1 MKTRLSVAVAAA
13 AGFGLAYLVFQPSS
27 EDAPLTQLPEPAAPE
42 SSGAADDDIASSGS
56 LPALSED
63 VTVLEQVPA
72 ETIAPERDATAGQQP
87 PVAQIPSPVVLVP
100 IPVHPSLQELLAT
113 DTVSQLHA
121 AIESEPV
128 DASWSPTMEGRLYSY
143 FAGQPEITRYF
154 GAPTVHC
161 RATLCEIQVVAN
173 TDRRDWLQMNAQLF
187 EQDWAADF
195 GEGPVGH
202 GIAMRIQDG
211 RTVLVWYLRRGD
223 ATVQSVSTA
232 ASV

>member
-13 AGFGLAYLVFQPSS
+13 AGFGLAYVLFQPSS
-27 EDAPLTQLPEPAAPE
+27 EDSPQTQLAEPVAPE
-42 SSGAADDDIASSGS
+42 SSSAADDDITGPRS
-56 LPALSED
+56 LPTQSED
-63 VTVLEQVPA
+63 ATVLEGSASDAV
-72 ETIAPERDATAGQQP
+72 APERDAIADQQL
-87 PVAQIPSPVVLVP
+87 PVAQIDSPTVP
-100 IPVHPSLQELLAT
+100 VPVHPFLERLVAT
-113 DTVSQLHA
+113 DAASQLHA
-121 AIESEPV
+121 ALESEAV
-128 DASWSPTMEGRLYSY
+128 DSIWSPTMEGRLYSY

-195 GEGPVGH
+195 GAGPVGH
-202 GIAMRIQDG
+202 GISMGTQDG
-211 RTVLVWYLRRGD
+211 RTVILWYLRRGD
-223 ATVQSVSTA
+223 ATLQSVSTA